1 MSAQKC
7 LKFRDNLN
15 KIIIYIYIRFYIWKN
30 LIINLKK

>member
-15 KIIIYIYIRFYIWKN
+15 KIIIYIYKILYM
-30 LIINLKK
+30 KKFNN